1 MPVVN
6 IDKLIKEE
14 LGSRRKRAPDEDD
27 WDFSEFET
35 ETLVENEDMS
45 VTKYP
50 APYCDQVQHPCMS
63 ADGHVE
69 DPIFLVIYKSYNFT
83 TFYDIPALGFSCDWC
98 G

>member
-14 LGSRRKRAPDEDD
+14 LGSRRKRAPQEDD

-50 APYCDQVQHPCMS
+50 APYCDQVRDPGMCP
-63 ADGHVE
+63 DGDMWKTQYSLSSTNLTSLQRFITSE
-69 DPIFLVIYKSYNFT
+69 P
-83 TFYDIPALGFSCDWC
+83 
-98 G
+98 

>member
-1 MPVVN
+1 MPLFSLTVLYDFILIVHRRVPVVN

-14 LGSRRKRAPDEDD
+14 LGSRRRRAPQEDD

-50 APYCDQVQHPCMS
+50 APYCDQVQDPCM
-63 ADGHVE
+63 
-69 DPIFLVIYKSYNFT
+69 
-83 TFYDIPALGFSCDWC
+83 W
-98 G
+98 